1 MSNKVE
7 HKLYNKEDKQPKFSE
22 HILNRIEEI
31 ILHYP
36 NDRRKYALLPVLHI
50 AQQELG
56 GYLSVDVM
64 DYVASL
70 LEIQPIEVYE
80 VATFYTMFHLEP
92 VGKYIIEVCQTGPC
106 AICGSERIVDQLE
119 NILGIKAGKTTSDG
133 LFTLR
138 TVECL
143 GSCGTA
149 PVMQIN
155 TEFHESLT
163 SDKIIH
169 IIDDLRSKDKS
180 NIQPLETKWADL
192 F

>member
-1 MSNKVE
+1 MNNRID
-7 HKLYNKEDKQPKFSE
+7 HKLYSKEDKPVKFSE
-22 HILNRIEEI
+22 DMLKRIGEI

-36 NDRRKYALLPVLHI
+36 RERRRSVLLPLLHI

-70 LEIQPIEVYE
+70 LDIHPIEVYE
-80 VATFYTMFHLEP
+80 VATFYSMFHLEP
-92 VGKYIIEVCQTGPC
+92 VGKYVIEVCRTGPC
-106 AICGSERIVDQLE
+106 SICGSERIVDQLE
-119 NILGIKAGKTTSDG
+119 KILGIKTGETTPDG
-133 LFTLR
+133 LFTLK

-149 PVMQIN
+149 PVMQVN
-155 TEFHESLT
+155 TVFYESLT
-163 SDKIIH
+163 SENIIQ
-169 IIDDLRSKDKS
+169 IIGDLKNQGNNK
-180 NIQPLETKWADL
+180 PLETKWVDL

>member
-1 MSNKVE
+1 MNNLID
-7 HKLYNKEDKQPKFSE
+7 HKLYNSENKAVKFSE
-22 HILNRIEEI
+22 KTLDRIKEI

-36 NDRRKYALLPVLHI
+36 EDRRKSALLPVLHI
-50 AQQELG
+50 AQQESG

-70 LEIQPIEVYE
+70 LELQPIEVYE
-80 VATFYTMFHLEP
+80 VATFYSMFHLEP
-92 VGKYIIEVCQTGPC
+92 AGKYVIEVCRTGPC
-106 AICGSERIVDQLE
+106 EICGSERIVDQLE
-119 NILGIKAGKTTSDG
+119 RILGIKTEETTSDG
-133 LFTLR
+133 LFTMK

-155 TEFHESLT
+155 SVFYESLT
-163 SDKIIH
+163 NEKIVQ
-169 IIDDLRSKDKS
+169 IIDDLKNKAKS
-180 NIQPLETKWADL
+180 EPLETKWADL